1 MIDRCVI
8 FDVGK
13 VLFDWDLRHLFGK
26 LIADP
31 GELEYFVGNI
41 VTPQWHFQHDAGRPA
56 AEMVTERKAEFPEH
70 AALIDAYGTRFN
82 ETIPGPV
89 PGSLELVERL
99 DAAGV
104 PLFAITNFGHDFWEA
119 FRPTQ
124 PVFDRF
130 RDVIVSGT
138 EKLMKPDPA
147 IYRLAIARFG
157 IDPAGALFI
166 DDVAKNVAG
175 AESVGIAGH
184 QFVDAETLE
193 RELFRRGY
201 FRDEPGFN
209 ALMEDCCVGWGWCGG
224 IVDGEPSHVDMFI
237 PESGPVSA
245 YQFVDWLFE
254 AEGVDWTG
262 DPDKWGKHRDGLRE
276 VFIRHMKSET
286 VDASALKWDL

>member
-8 FDVGK
+8 FDVGR
-13 VLFDWDLRHLFGK
+13 VLFDWDLRHLFAK

-31 GELEYFVGNI
+31 DDLEHFVTHI

-56 AEMVTERKAEFPEH
+56 ADMVAERKAEFPEY

-130 RDVIVSGT
+130 RDIIVSGT

-147 IYRLAIARFG
+147 IYGLAIERFG

-166 DDVAKNVAG
+166 DDVAKNIEG
-175 AESVGIAGH
+175 AESAGIAGH
-184 QFVDAETLE
+184 RFVDAATLE
-193 RELFRRGY
+193 RDLVV
-201 FRDEPGFN
+201 RDY
-209 ALMEDCCVGWGWCGG
+209 L
-224 IVDGEPSHVDMFI
+224 S
-237 PESGPVSA
+237 
-245 YQFVDWLFE
+245 
-254 AEGVDWTG
+254 
-262 DPDKWGKHRDGLRE
+262 
-276 VFIRHMKSET
+276 
-286 VDASALKWDL
+286 